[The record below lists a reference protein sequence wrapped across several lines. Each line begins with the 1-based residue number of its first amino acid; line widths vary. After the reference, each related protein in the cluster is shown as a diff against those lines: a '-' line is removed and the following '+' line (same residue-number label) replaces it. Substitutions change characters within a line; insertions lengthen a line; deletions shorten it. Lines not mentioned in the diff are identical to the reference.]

1 MTQSCAICTAE
12 HLLTCSYHYAAHGID
27 DLRLVVPVLVAALV
41 VAAISE
47 PSSKSPRWCAVGS
60 CTIRRFEWSWSL
72 QKRHHVHQLPSLAT
86 FVGSPLA
93 ASARL
98 GVAPRGPSEVMCVAK
113 TASGPADTGN
123 DLAEW
128 GGTAW

>member
-1 MTQSCAICTAE
+1 MKLPCAICTAE

-47 PSSKSPRWCAVGS
+47 PSSKSPRWCVVGS
-60 CTIRRFEWSWSL
+60 CTIRRC
-72 QKRHHVHQLPSLAT
+72 HVHQLPSLAT
-86 FVGSPLA
+86 FVGSPPA